1 VSDPFPF
8 RLLFPRSPANNLPM
22 PTLRFLGACGTVTG
36 SKFLLE
42 SGSHRVLL
50 DCGVFQGSSELK
62 QKNWSRPAF
71 DPASLDAVILTHAHI
86 DHTGYLPRLG
96 KQGFSGSVYVTP
108 PTAGLLGY
116 LLPDAA
122 HLHEEDA
129 LYANRKG
136 YSSHRPALPFFDAN
150 DANSALGLLRQVP
163 FHERAEAAPGIS
175 FTFRRVGHIL
185 GAAFVTVEAESRKI
199 VFSGDVGQRNVP
211 ILKDPETPES
221 ADYLLLESTY
231 GDRLHPDASPRGEL
245 GRVVAETVARRGVLL
260 IPAFAVGRA
269 QDVLYHLR
277 SLQRDGTIPADLPI
291 YLDSPM
297 AVSAVDL
304 YCGALAEHDLE
315 METLRNEGLCPIEGP
330 SVHLIRDRDESIALN
345 ARRGPMVIVS
355 ASGMLSGGRILHHLK
370 HRLPDPETTL
380 LFVGFQA
387 AGTLGRRILEGAR
400 EVRIHGQP
408 VPVRAEIQDIPALSA
423 HADQRGLI
431 EWVASLAS
439 PPRAVSLVHGE
450 PAAREALAAALRTK
464 YGWTVNLPVEGD
476 AVELK

>member
-1 VSDPFPF
+1 
-8 RLLFPRSPANNLPM
+8 M

-62 QKNWSRPAF
+62 QKNWSAPAF

-86 DHTGYLPRLG
+86 DHTGYVPRLAKG
-96 KQGFSGSVYVTP
+96 GFSGPVYVTP

-116 LLPDAA
+116 LWPDAA

-129 LYANRKG
+129 RYANEKQ

-150 DANSALGLLRQVP
+150 DARSALGLLRQVP
-163 FHERAEAAPGIS
+163 FHESVEAAPGIA

-185 GAAFVTVEAESRKI
+185 GAAFVVVESESRRL
-199 VFSGDVGQRNVP
+199 VASGDVGQRNVP

-231 GDRLHPDASPRGEL
+231 GDRLHPDASPREEL
-245 GRVVAETVARRGVLL
+245 GRVVAETVGRRGVLL

-269 QDVLYHLR
+269 QDILYHLR
-277 SLQRDGTIPADLPI
+277 SLQRDGTIPENLPI

-297 AVSAVDL
+297 AVGAVDL

-330 SVHLIRDRDESIALN
+330 SVHLVRDRDESIALN

-355 ASGMLSGGRILHHLK
+355 ASGMLAGGRVLHHLK
-370 HRLPDPETTL
+370 QRLPDRDTTL

-400 EVRIHGQP
+400 DVRIHGQP
-408 VPVRAEIQDIPALSA
+408 VRVRAEVREIPALSA

-431 EWVASLAS
+431 EWVASIKS
-439 PPRAVSLVHGE
+439 PPRTVFLVHGE
-450 PAAREALAAALRTK
+450 PAAREALAAALRTA
-464 YGWTVNLPVEGD
+464 YGWTVNLPEEGM

>member
-1 VSDPFPF
+1 
-8 RLLFPRSPANNLPM
+8 M

-86 DHTGYLPRLG
+86 DHTGYLPRLAKG
-96 KQGFSGSVYVTP
+96 GFSGPVFVTP

-116 LLPDAA
+116 LWPDAA

-129 LYANRKG
+129 LYANRKE
-136 YSSHRPALPFFDAN
+136 YSRHRPALPFFDAD
-150 DANSALGLLRQVP
+150 DARAALRLLRQVP
-163 FHERAEAAPGIS
+163 FGERAEAAPGIA

-185 GAAFVTVEAESRKI
+185 GAAFVTVEAESRRI
-199 VFSGDVGQRNVP
+199 VVSGDVGQRNAP

-245 GRVVAETVARRGVLL
+245 GRAVAETVARRGVLL

-277 SLQRDGTIPADLPI
+277 SLQRDGTIPANLPI

-315 METLRNEGLCPIEGP
+315 MEKLRSEGLCPIEGP

-355 ASGMLSGGRILHHLK
+355 ASGMLTGGRVLHHLK
-370 HRLPDPETTL
+370 HRLPAPETTL

-387 AGTLGRRILEGAR
+387 AGTLGRKILEGAR
-400 EVRIHGQP
+400 DVRIHGQP
-408 VPVRAEIQDIPALSA
+408 VPVRAEVREIPALSA
-423 HADQRGLI
+423 HVDQRGLI

-450 PAAREALAAALRTK
+450 PAARQALAAALRSK
-464 YGWTVNLPVEGD
+464 YGWTVNLPGEGE

>member
-1 VSDPFPF
+1 
-8 RLLFPRSPANNLPM
+8 M

-62 QKNWSRPAF
+62 QKNWSAPAF
-71 DPASLDAVILTHAHI
+71 DPASLDAVVLTHAHI
-86 DHTGYLPRLG
+86 DHTGYVPRLA
-96 KQGFSGSVYVTP
+96 KSGFSGPVYVTP

-116 LLPDAA
+116 LWPDAA

-129 LYANRKG
+129 RYANEKQ

-150 DANSALGLLRQVP
+150 DARSALGLLRQVP
-163 FHERAEAAPGIS
+163 FHESVEAAPGIA

-185 GAAFVTVEAESRKI
+185 GAAFVVVESESRRL
-199 VFSGDVGQRNVP
+199 VVSGDVGQRNVP

-231 GDRLHPDASPRGEL
+231 GDRLHPDASPREEL
-245 GRVVAETVARRGVLL
+245 GRVVAETVGRRGVLL

-269 QDVLYHLR
+269 QDILYHLR
-277 SLQRDGTIPADLPI
+277 SLQRDGTIPENLPI

-297 AVSAVDL
+297 AVGAVDL

-330 SVHLIRDRDESIALN
+330 SVHLVRDRDESIALN

-355 ASGMLSGGRILHHLK
+355 ASGMLSGGRVLHHLK
-370 HRLPDPETTL
+370 HRLPDRDTTL

-400 EVRIHGQP
+400 DVRIHGQP
-408 VPVRAEIQDIPALSA
+408 VRVRAEVREIPALSA

-431 EWVASLAS
+431 EWVASIKS
-439 PPRAVSLVHGE
+439 PPRTVFLVHGE
-450 PAAREALAAALRTK
+450 PASREALAAALRTA
-464 YGWTVNLPVEGD
+464 YGWTVNLPEEGM

>member
-1 VSDPFPF
+1 
-8 RLLFPRSPANNLPM
+8 M

-62 QKNWSRPAF
+62 QKNWSAPAF
-71 DPASLDAVILTHAHI
+71 DPASLDAVVLTHAHI
-86 DHTGYLPRLG
+86 DHTGYVPRLA
-96 KQGFSGSVYVTP
+96 KSGFSGPVYVTP

-116 LLPDAA
+116 LWPDAA

-129 LYANRKG
+129 RYANEKQ

-150 DANSALGLLRQVP
+150 DARSALGLLRQVP
-163 FHERAEAAPGIS
+163 FHESVEAAPGIA

-185 GAAFVTVEAESRKI
+185 GAAFVVVESESRRI
-199 VFSGDVGQRNVP
+199 VVSGDVGQRNVP

-231 GDRLHPDASPRGEL
+231 GDRLHPDASPREEL
-245 GRVVAETVARRGVLL
+245 GRVVAETVGRRGVLI

-269 QDVLYHLR
+269 QDILYHLR
-277 SLQRDGTIPADLPI
+277 SLQRDGTIPENLPI

-297 AVSAVDL
+297 AVGAVDL

-330 SVHLIRDRDESIALN
+330 SVHLVRDRDESIALN

-355 ASGMLSGGRILHHLK
+355 ASGMLSGGRVLHHLK
-370 HRLPDPETTL
+370 HRLPDRDTTL

-400 EVRIHGQP
+400 DVRIHGQP
-408 VPVRAEIQDIPALSA
+408 VRVRAEVREIPALSA

-431 EWVASLAS
+431 EWVASIKS
-439 PPRAVSLVHGE
+439 PPRTVFLVHGE
-450 PAAREALAAALRTK
+450 PASREALAAALRTA
-464 YGWTVNLPVEGD
+464 YGWTVNLPEEGM

>member
-1 VSDPFPF
+1 M
-8 RLLFPRSPANNLPM
+8 A
-22 PTLRFLGACGTVTG
+22 TLRFLGACGTVTG

-62 QKNWSRPAF
+62 QKNWSRPLF
-71 DPASLDAVILTHAHI
+71 DPSSLDAVILTHAHI
-86 DHTGYLPRLG
+86 DHTGYVPRLA
-96 KQGFSGSVYVTP
+96 KEGFSGPVYVTP

-116 LLPDAA
+116 LWPDAA

-129 LYANRKG
+129 RYANLKQ
-136 YSSHRPALPFFDAN
+136 YSSHRPALPFFDA
-150 DANSALGLLRQVP
+150 DEARAALGLLRPVP
-163 FHERAEAAPGIS
+163 FHERAEAAPGIA
-175 FTFRRVGHIL
+175 FAFRRVGHIL
-185 GAAFVTVEAESRKI
+185 GAAFVTVEADSRRI
-199 VFSGDVGQRNVP
+199 VFSGDVGQRNAP

-260 IPAFAVGRA
+260 IPSFAVGRA

-315 METLRNEGLCPIEGP
+315 TEKLRNQGLCPIEGP

-355 ASGMLSGGRILHHLK
+355 ASGMLTGGRVLHHLK
-370 HRLPDPETTL
+370 HRLPHPATTL

-387 AGTLGRRILEGAR
+387 AGTLGRRIQEGAR
-400 EVRIHGQP
+400 EVRIHGQL
-408 VPVRAEIQDIPALSA
+408 VPVRAEIREIPALSA

-431 EWVASLAS
+431 EWVASLKS

-450 PAAREALAAALRTK
+450 PAAREALAAVLRTT
-464 YGWTVNLPVEGD
+464 YGWTVNLPGEGE

>member
-1 VSDPFPF
+1 
-8 RLLFPRSPANNLPM
+8 M

-62 QKNWSRPAF
+62 QKNWSAPSF
-71 DPASLDAVILTHAHI
+71 DPSSLDAVVLTHAHI
-86 DHTGYLPRLG
+86 DHTGYLPRLA
-96 KQGFSGSVYVTP
+96 KEGFSGPVYVTP

-116 LLPDAA
+116 LWPDAA

-129 LYANRKG
+129 QYANLKQ
-136 YSSHRPALPFFDAN
+136 YSSHRPALPFFDAD
-150 DANSALGLLRQVP
+150 DARAALGLLRQVP
-163 FHERAEAAPGIS
+163 FHERAEAAPGIA

-185 GAAFVTVEAESRKI
+185 GAAFVTVEADSRRI

-277 SLQRDGTIPADLPI
+277 SLQRERTIPGDLPI

-315 METLRNEGLCPIEGP
+315 MEKLRNEALCPIEGP

-355 ASGMLSGGRILHHLK
+355 ASGMLSGGRVLHHLK
-370 HRLPDPETTL
+370 QRLPDPATTL

-400 EVRIHGQP
+400 EVRIHGQL
-408 VPVRAEIQDIPALSA
+408 VPVRAEIREIPALSA

-431 EWVASLAS
+431 EWVSSLQS

-450 PAAREALAAALRTK
+450 PAAREALAAVLRTT
-464 YGWTVNLPVEGD
+464 YGWTVNLPEEGM

>member
-1 VSDPFPF
+1 M
-8 RLLFPRSPANNLPM
+8 A
-22 PTLRFLGACGTVTG
+22 TLRFLGACGTVTG

-71 DPASLDAVILTHAHI
+71 DPSSLDAVVLTHAHI
-86 DHTGYLPRLG
+86 DHTGYVPRLA
-96 KQGFSGSVYVTP
+96 KLGFSGPVYVTP

-116 LLPDAA
+116 LWPDAA

-129 LYANRKG
+129 RYANLKQ
-136 YSSHRPALPFFDAN
+136 YSSHRPALPFFDAEE
-150 DANSALGLLRQVP
+150 ARAALALLRPAP
-163 FHERAEAAPGIS
+163 FHQRMDAAPGIS

-185 GAAFVTVEAESRKI
+185 GAAFVTVEADSRRL
-199 VFSGDVGQRNVP
+199 VVSGDVGQRDAP
-211 ILKDPETPES
+211 ILKDPEQPES

-231 GDRLHPDASPRGEL
+231 GDRLHPDKSPRDEL
-245 GRVVAETVARRGVLL
+245 GRVVVETAARQGVLL

-277 SLQRDGTIPADLPI
+277 SLQRDGTVPANLPI

-315 METLRNEGLCPIEGP
+315 MEKLRNEGLCPIEGP
-330 SVHLIRDRDESIALN
+330 SVHLVRDRDESIALN
-345 ARRGPMVIVS
+345 SRRGPMVIVS
-355 ASGMLSGGRILHHLK
+355 ASGMLSGGRVMHHLK
-370 HRLPDPETTL
+370 HRLPQAETTL

-400 EVRIHGQP
+400 DVRIHGKT
-408 VPVRAEIQDIPALSA
+408 VPVRAEVREIPALSA

-431 EWVASLAS
+431 EWVASIRE
-439 PPRAVSLVHGE
+439 PPRAVSLIHGE
-450 PAAREALAAALRTK
+450 PRAREALAAALRTS
-464 YGWTVNLPVEGD
+464 YGWTVNLPEEGE

>member
-1 VSDPFPF
+1 
-8 RLLFPRSPANNLPM
+8 M

-36 SKFLLE
+36 SRFLLE
-42 SGSHRVLL
+42 SGSHRVLF

-62 QKNWSRPAF
+62 QKNWSPPPF
-71 DPASLDAVILTHAHI
+71 DPASLDAVVLTHAHI
-86 DHTGYLPRLG
+86 DHTGYVPRLAKDG
-96 KQGFSGSVYVTP
+96 YSGPVYVTP
-108 PTAGLLGY
+108 PTAGLLAY
-116 LLPDAA
+116 LWPDAA

-129 LYANRKG
+129 KYANQKQ
-136 YSSHRPALPFFDAN
+136 YSRHRPALPFFDAQE
-150 DANSALGLLRQVP
+150 AQAALDLLRPVA
-163 FHERAEAAPGIS
+163 FHETVRAAPGIS

-185 GAAFVTVEAESRKI
+185 GAAFVVVEADGRRI
-199 VFSGDVGQRNVP
+199 VISGDVGQRHVP
-211 ILKDPETPES
+211 ILKDPEKPEA

-231 GDRLHPDASPRGEL
+231 GDRLHPDASPRDEL
-245 GRVVAETVARRGVLL
+245 GRIVAETVARRGVLL

-304 YCGALAEHDLE
+304 YCSSLTEHDVE
-315 METLRNEGLCPIEGP
+315 METLRNAGLCPIDGP
-330 SVHLIRDRDESIALN
+330 SVHLVRTRDESIALN

-355 ASGMLSGGRILHHLK
+355 ASGMLSGGRVLHHLK
-370 HRLPDPETTL
+370 HRLPNPESTL

-408 VPVRAEIQDIPALSA
+408 VAVRAQVREIPALSA

-431 EWVASLAS
+431 DWVASLRT

-450 PAAREALAAALRTK
+450 PGAREALAAALRTR
-464 YGWTVNLPVEGD
+464 YGWTVNLPEEGE

>member
-1 VSDPFPF
+1 
-8 RLLFPRSPANNLPM
+8 M

-62 QKNWSRPAF
+62 QKNWSAPAF
-71 DPASLDAVILTHAHI
+71 DPSSLDAVVLTHAHI
-86 DHTGYLPRLG
+86 DHTGYVPRLA
-96 KQGFSGSVYVTP
+96 KAGFAGPVYVTP

-116 LLPDAA
+116 LWPDAA

-129 LYANRKG
+129 RYANEKQ
-136 YSSHRPALPFFDAN
+136 YSRHRPALPFFDAN
-150 DANSALGLLRQVP
+150 DARSALGLLRQVP
-163 FHERAEAAPGIS
+163 FHERVEAAPGIAV
-175 FTFRRVGHIL
+175 TFRRVGHIL
-185 GAAFVTVEAESRKI
+185 GAAFVTVESESRRI
-199 VFSGDVGQRNVP
+199 VVSGDVGQRNVP

-277 SLQRDGTIPADLPI
+277 SLQRDGTIPANLPI

-297 AVSAVDL
+297 AVGAVDL

-315 METLRNEGLCPIEGP
+315 MEKLRNEGLCPIEGP
-330 SVHLIRDRDESIALN
+330 SVHLVRDRDESIALN

-355 ASGMLSGGRILHHLK
+355 ASGMLSGGRILHHLR
-370 HRLPDPETTL
+370 HRLPDPATTL

-408 VPVRAEIQDIPALSA
+408 VPVRAEVREIPALSA

-431 EWVASLAS
+431 DWVASIQS
-439 PPRAVSLVHGE
+439 PPRAVFLVHGE
-450 PAAREALAAALRTK
+450 PAARDALAAALRTA
-464 YGWTVNLPVEGD
+464 YGWTVNLPEEGM
-476 AVELK
+476 AVELE

>member
-1 VSDPFPF
+1 
-8 RLLFPRSPANNLPM
+8 M

-50 DCGVFQGSSELK
+50 DCGVFQGTSELK
-62 QKNWSRPAF
+62 QKNWSPPPF
-71 DPASLDAVILTHAHI
+71 DPSALDAVVLTHAHI
-86 DHTGYLPRLG
+86 DHTGYVPRLAKDG
-96 KQGFSGSVYVTP
+96 YSGPVYVTP

-116 LLPDAA
+116 LWPDAA

-129 LYANRKG
+129 KYANQKG
-136 YSSHRPALPFFDAN
+136 FSRHRPALPFFDAQEA
-150 DANSALGLLRQVP
+150 DAALSLLRPVA
-163 FHERAEAAPGIS
+163 FHETIQAAPGIS
-175 FTFRRVGHIL
+175 ITFRRVGHIL
-185 GAAFVTVEAESRKI
+185 GAAFVTVEADGRRI
-199 VFSGDVGQRNVP
+199 VVSGDVGQRDVP
-211 ILKDPETPES
+211 ILKDPEKPEA

-231 GDRLHPDASPRGEL
+231 GDRLHPDASPRDEL

-277 SLQRDGTIPADLPI
+277 SLQRDGTIPEDLPI

-304 YCGALAEHDLE
+304 YCSSLTEHDVE
-315 METLRNEGLCPIEGP
+315 MKTLRDEGLCPIEGP
-330 SVHLIRDRDESIALN
+330 SVHLVRTRDESIALN
-345 ARRGPMVIVS
+345 SRRGPMVIVS
-355 ASGMLSGGRILHHLK
+355 ASGMLTGGRVLHHLK
-370 HRLPDPETTL
+370 HRLPNPESTL

-400 EVRIHGQP
+400 EVRIHGQT
-408 VPVRAEIQDIPALSA
+408 VPVRAEIREIPALSA
-423 HADQRGLI
+423 HADQRGLV
-431 EWVASLAS
+431 EWVASLRT

-450 PAAREALAAALRTK
+450 PAAREALAAALRTA
-464 YGWTVNLPVEGD
+464 YGWTVNLPEEGE
-476 AVELK
+476 AVELE

>member
-1 VSDPFPF
+1 MS
-8 RLLFPRSPANNLPM
+8 
-22 PTLRFLGACGTVTG
+22 TLRFLGACGTVTG

-62 QKNWSRPAF
+62 QKNWSRPSF
-71 DPASLDAVILTHAHI
+71 DPSSLDAVILTHAHI
-86 DHTGYLPRLG
+86 DHTGYVPRLAKEG
-96 KQGFSGSVYVTP
+96 YSGPVYVTP

-116 LLPDAA
+116 LWPDAA

-129 LYANRKG
+129 RYANLKQ
-136 YSSHRPALPFFDAN
+136 YSSHRPALPFFDA
-150 DANSALGLLRQVP
+150 DEARAALGLLRPIP
-163 FHERAEAAPGIS
+163 FHERAEAAPGIA

-185 GAAFVTVEAESRKI
+185 GAAFVTVEADSRRI
-199 VFSGDVGQRNVP
+199 VFSGDVGQRNAP

-260 IPAFAVGRA
+260 IPSFAVGRA

-315 METLRNEGLCPIEGP
+315 TEKLRNQGLCPIEGP

-355 ASGMLSGGRILHHLK
+355 ASGMLTGGRVLHHLT
-370 HRLPDPETTL
+370 HRLPDPATTL
-380 LFVGFQA
+380 LFVGFPA
-387 AGTLGRRILEGAR
+387 AGTLGRRIQEGAR
-400 EVRIHGQP
+400 EVRIHGQL
-408 VPVRAEIQDIPALSA
+408 VPVRAEIREIPALSA

-431 EWVASLAS
+431 EWVASLKS

-450 PAAREALAAALRTK
+450 PAAREALAAVLRTT
-464 YGWTVNLPVEGD
+464 YGWTVNLPGEGE

>member
-1 VSDPFPF
+1 
-8 RLLFPRSPANNLPM
+8 M

-62 QKNWSRPAF
+62 QKNWSSPAF

-86 DHTGYLPRLG
+86 DHTGYLPRLA
-96 KQGFSGSVYVTP
+96 KDGFSGPVYVTP
-108 PTAGLLGY
+108 PTAGLLDF

-129 LYANRKG
+129 RYANEKQ
-136 YSSHRPALPFFDAN
+136 YSRHRPALPFFDAN
-150 DANSALGLLRQVP
+150 DATSALRLLRQIP
-163 FHERAEAAPGIS
+163 FHERAEAAPGIA

-185 GAAFVTVEAESRKI
+185 GAAFVTVEADSRRI

-211 ILKDPETPES
+211 ILKDPEQPES

-269 QDVLYHLR
+269 QDVLYYLR
-277 SLQRDGTIPADLPI
+277 SLQRDRTIPADLPI

-304 YCGALAEHDLE
+304 YCGTLAEHDLE
-315 METLRNEGLCPIEGP
+315 MEKLRNEGLCPIEGP

-355 ASGMLSGGRILHHLK
+355 ASGMLSGGRVLHHLK

-387 AGTLGRRILEGAR
+387 AGTLGRKILEGAH
-400 EVRIHGQP
+400 EVRIHGQL
-408 VPVRAEIQDIPALSA
+408 VPVRAEIREIPALSA
-423 HADQRGLI
+423 HADQRGLV
-431 EWVASLAS
+431 EWVASLQS

-450 PAAREALAAALRTK
+450 PAAREALAAVLRTT
-464 YGWTVNLPVEGD
+464 YGWTVNLPEEGE
-476 AVELK
+476 AIELK

>member
-1 VSDPFPF
+1 
-8 RLLFPRSPANNLPM
+8 M
-22 PTLRFLGACGTVTG
+22 PTLRFLGACETVTG

-62 QKNWSRPAF
+62 QKNWSRPSF
-71 DPASLDAVILTHAHI
+71 DPSSLDAVILTHAHI
-86 DHTGYLPRLG
+86 DHTGYVPRLA
-96 KQGFSGSVYVTP
+96 KEGFSGPVYVTP

-116 LLPDAA
+116 LWPDAA

-129 LYANRKG
+129 RYANLKQ
-136 YSSHRPALPFFDAN
+136 YSSHRPALPFFDA
-150 DANSALGLLRQVP
+150 DEARAALGLLRPVP
-163 FHERAEAAPGIS
+163 FHERAEAAPGIA

-185 GAAFVTVEAESRKI
+185 GAAFVTVEADSRRI
-199 VFSGDVGQRNVP
+199 VFSGDVGQRNAP

-260 IPAFAVGRA
+260 IPSFAVGRA

-315 METLRNEGLCPIEGP
+315 TEKLRNQGLCPIEGP

-355 ASGMLSGGRILHHLK
+355 ASGMLTGGRVLHHLK
-370 HRLPDPETTL
+370 HRLPDPATTL

-387 AGTLGRRILEGAR
+387 AGTLGRRIQEGAR
-400 EVRIHGQP
+400 EVRIHGQL
-408 VPVRAEIQDIPALSA
+408 VPVRAEIREIPALSA

-431 EWVASLAS
+431 EWVASLKS

-450 PAAREALAAALRTK
+450 PAAREALAAVLRTT
-464 YGWTVNLPVEGD
+464 YGWTVNLPGEGE

>member
-1 VSDPFPF
+1 M
-8 RLLFPRSPANNLPM
+8 A
-22 PTLRFLGACGTVTG
+22 TLRFLGACGTVTG

-42 SGSHRVLL
+42 SGAHRVLL

-62 QKNWSRPAF
+62 QKNWSPPPF
-71 DPASLDAVILTHAHI
+71 DPGGLDAVVLTHAHI
-86 DHTGYLPRLG
+86 DHTGYVPRLS
-96 KQGFSGSVYVTP
+96 KEGFSGPVYVTP

-116 LLPDAA
+116 LWPDAA

-129 LYANRKG
+129 RYANLKE
-136 YSSHRPALPFFDAN
+136 YSRHRPALPFFDAEE
-150 DANSALGLLRQVP
+150 ARRALALLRPVP
-163 FHERAEAAPGIS
+163 FHQRVEAAPGIS

-185 GAAFVTVEAESRKI
+185 GAAFIEVEADSRRL
-199 VFSGDVGQRNVP
+199 VVSGDVGQRTVP
-211 ILKDPETPES
+211 ILKDPESPES

-231 GDRLHPDASPRGEL
+231 GDRLHPDASPRDEL
-245 GRVVAETVARRGVLL
+245 GRVAVETVARRGVLL

-277 SLQRDGTIPADLPI
+277 SLQRDGTIPANLPI

-297 AVSAVDL
+297 AASAVDL
-304 YCGALAEHDLE
+304 YCGALSEHDLE

-330 SVHLIRDRDESIALN
+330 SVHLVRDRQESIALN
-345 ARRGPMVIVS
+345 KKRGPMVIVS
-355 ASGMLSGGRILHHLK
+355 ASGMLSGGRVLHHLRQ
-370 HRLPDPETTL
+370 RLPSPETTL

-408 VPVRAEIQDIPALSA
+408 VPVRAEVREIPALSA

-431 EWVASLAS
+431 EWVASLTG

-450 PAAREALAAALRTK
+450 PRAREALAAALRTK
-464 YGWTVNLPVEGD
+464 YGWTVNLPAEGE